1 MLLMTYSS
9 VFDWSFSS
17 ESGRMSYLI
26 YLSYSYCQFVVD
38 YWLLIGCWLHF
49 HQRNDRLLHHTVC
62 LRFVAGV
69 GENDCLKSIHD
80 IVLVLNG
87 GLLDVLDDVAN
98 SS

>member
-1 MLLMTYSS
+1 MLLMTHSS

-17 ESGRMSYLI
+17 ESGRMSCFTC
-26 YLSYSYCQFVVD
+26 LSHSYCQFVVD
-38 YWLLIGCWLHF
+38 HRLLIGCRLHF
-49 HQRNDRLLHHTVC
+49 RQRNDRLLHHAVC

-69 GENDCLKSIHD
+69 GENNRLKSIHD

-98 SS
+98 SG